1 MKEMDSTIVVI
12 GFIVLLAAL
21 LYYMYKDQQKRP
33 HEAKPEATKEP
44 TVVKVKDYEAQL
56 KAEKKEEPKLE
67 PKPEPMSE
75 PEPEPKPEPVV
86 SEAAAPAAEPA
97 ELGLENLSGLGE
109 KYRALLKAAGVGS
122 LNALAKWN
130 PEELHRKLID
140 VNEGQQIV
148 KRPPPLVTVEDW
160 IKRAGE
166 QAG

>member
-12 GFIVLLAAL
+12 GFVVLLAAL

-33 HEAKPEATKEP
+33 HEAKPEAAKEP

-75 PEPEPKPEPVV
+75 PEPKPEAEV
-86 SEAAAPAAEPA
+86 SEAAAPAVEPS

-130 PEELHRKLID
+130 PEELHRKLLE

>member
-1 MKEMDSTIVVI
+1 MDSTIVVI
-12 GFIVLLAAL
+12 GFVVLLAAL

-33 HEAKPEATKEP
+33 PEAKPEAAKEP

-56 KAEKKEEPKLE
+56 KAEKKEEPK
-67 PKPEPMSE
+67 
-75 PEPEPKPEPVV
+75 PEPKPEPK
-86 SEAAAPAAEPA
+86 SEPKPEPIVAKAAAPAVEPA
-97 ELGLENLSGLGE
+97 ELSLENLSGLGE
-109 KYRALLKAAGVGS
+109 KYRALLKAAGVGN

-130 PEELHRKLID
+130 PEELHRKLIE

-160 IKRAGE
+160 VKRAGE

>member
-1 MKEMDSTIVVI
+1 MDSTIVVI
-12 GFIVLLAAL
+12 GFVVLLAAL

-33 HEAKPEATKEP
+33 PEAKPEAAKKEP

-56 KAEKKEEPKLE
+56 DAEKKKA
-67 PKPEPMSE
+67 PKPE
-75 PEPEPKPEPVV
+75 PEPEPKPEPMV

-130 PEELHRKLID
+130 PEELHRKLIE

-148 KRPPPLVTVEDW
+148 KRPPPQVTVEDW
-160 IKRAGE
+160 VKRAGE